1 MELKKLQQD
10 KNTTNQAIG
19 NLNHLNQP
27 QKRCAYTSY

>member
-1 MELKKLQQD
+1 MELQKLQQD